1 MKVITFASA
10 CCVATAVSP
19 LQKTIQMLSDL
30 EAKIIKE
37 GEQVQKEYEEYA
49 EFCEDRSRDLGF
61 EIKTGTSQVAEL
73 KATIAKEESTAQE
86 LDSKIEGL
94 VGDIASDEADLKA
107 ATEIREKEAADFA
120 AEEKELVETIDM
132 LERAIGIIEK
142 EMAKGGASMMQLKGL
157 KSMQQVFDTMVK
169 ASAMS
174 SADATRLS
182 ALVQT
187 QNDSDDSDMD
197 VGAPE
202 AAVYESHSDS
212 IVDTL
217 EGILEKAQTQLGDLQ
232 KTEVNKKNNFAMLKQ
247 SLEDEIKFATKEKDS
262 ATKALATSGENK
274 ATAEGDLAMTS
285 KALAEDKK
293 TLGETHQDCM
303 TKAEEFEAGTT
314 SRGEELKALAM
325 AKKAIV
331 EMASEAG
338 ASFLQVDSATRS
350 SLTTRADLANFEA
363 VQFVRDLARKQS
375 SPQLAQLASRMATV
389 LRLGSRA
396 GSSDPFAKVKGLITD
411 MISKLEKEA
420 AEAAD
425 LHAWCE
431 KETAEST
438 QKKVEANAEVE
449 HLSTKIDSATAHSKK
464 LKEEVATLQKELA
477 QLAKTQAEM
486 DQLRAEEKA
495 VFNEQK
501 PELELGLKG
510 VKLALKILNDYYS
523 KNKSSNSGAG
533 SGIIGMLEVVES
545 DFTKNLAE
553 ITAAEDSAEA
563 TYQRESAENKVEKK
577 MKEQDVKYKTKEYTG
592 LDKSVTE
599 LTADRQGV
607 QAELDAVLE
616 YLESLEKKCTYKVE
630 TYAEKKARR
639 DAEVAGLKE
648 ALEIL
653 NNEVAL
659 IQRSSHLRGVRKHL

>member
-1 MKVITFASA
+1 
-10 CCVATAVSP
+10 
-19 LQKTIQMLSDL
+19 MLGDL
-30 EAKIIKE
+30 EQKIIKE
-37 GEQVQKEYEEYA
+37 GEAAQKEYEEYA

-61 EIKTGTSQVAEL
+61 EIKTGTSQVEEL
-73 KATIAKEESTAQE
+73 TATIQKESSTAEE
-86 LDSKIEGL
+86 LTSKIEDL
-94 VGDIASDEADLKA
+94 AGDIASDDADLKA
-107 ATEIREKEAADFA
+107 ATAIRETEKKDFV
-120 AEEKELVETIDM
+120 AEEKELTETISM

-157 KSMQQVFDTMVK
+157 TNMKQVFQAMVQ
-169 ASAMS
+169 ASAMN

-187 QNDSDDSDMD
+187 ANDADSEDGDM
-197 VGAPE
+197 GAP
-202 AAVYESHSDS
+202 AAAAYENKSDG

-217 EGILEKAQTQLGDLQ
+217 EGILEKAQDQLAELQ
-232 KTEVNKKNNFAMLKQ
+232 KTETNKKNNFAMLKQ
-247 SLEDEIKFATKEKDS
+247 SLEDEIKFASKEKD
-262 ATKALATSGENK
+262 AAAKALASSGERK
-274 ATAEGDLAMTS
+274 ATAEGDLGVTS

-303 TKAEEFEAGTT
+303 TKAEEFEAETT
-314 SRGEELKALAM
+314 SRSEELKALAM

-331 EMASEAG
+331 EMASDAG
-338 ASFLQVDSATRS
+338 AAFLQVGSVS
-350 SLTTRADLANFEA
+350 SLKSGMDLANFEA
-363 VQFVRDLARKQS
+363 VRFVRDLARKENA
-375 SPQLAQLASRMATV
+375 PQLAQLAARMATV
-389 LRLGSRA
+389 LRLGA
-396 GSSDPFAKVKGLITD
+396 KSSNGDPFGKVKDLIKD
-411 MISKLEKEA
+411 MISKLEKDA
-420 AEAAD
+420 ADAAD

-438 QKKVEANAEVE
+438 QKKVEGKAEVD
-449 HLSTKIDSATAHSKK
+449 HLSTKIDSASSHSKK

-477 QLAKTQAEM
+477 NLAKTQAEM
-486 DQLRAEEKA
+486 DQLRSEEKA

-501 PELELGLKG
+501 PELEMGLKG

-523 KNKSSNSGAG
+523 KNKDSSSAGAG

-563 TYQRESAENKVEKK
+563 TYQRETAENKVEKK
-577 MKEQDVKYKTKEYTG
+577 MKEQDVKYKTKEFTG

-599 LTADRQGV
+599 FTADREGV
-607 QAELDAVLE
+607 QTELDAVLD
-616 YLESLEKKCTYKVE
+616 YLASLEKKCTYKVE
-630 TYAEKKARR
+630 TYAEKRARR
-639 DAEVAGLKE
+639 EAEVSGLKE

-659 IQRSSHLRGVRKHL
+659 IQRSTHLRGVRKH